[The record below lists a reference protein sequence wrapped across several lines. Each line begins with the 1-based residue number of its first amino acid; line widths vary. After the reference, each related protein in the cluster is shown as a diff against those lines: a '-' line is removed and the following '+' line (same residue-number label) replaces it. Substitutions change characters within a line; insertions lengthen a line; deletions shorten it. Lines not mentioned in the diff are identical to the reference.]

1 MEETCPCP
9 QDVGAGRDLCPQVV
23 GGWQQPAHALRFPEL
38 DDGGPSTQAQ
48 TACPALSLPQCPPM

>member
-1 MEETCPCP
+1 MSCP

-38 DDGGPSTQAQ
+38 DDGGPNTQAQ